1 MNFIVGQQHQNF
13 RIGFIPGEKIS
24 YNIDISNQS
33 RRSLKKSILQL
44 AYKITFNIRG
54 RKRHEKNVIAMHCS
68 PDGIG
73 PGDSGLWQGEM
84 EIPIQH
90 GFSRLPSTNL
100 AGNINAIQIEY
111 FLKLKV
117 LPKNACPLKLS
128 LPIIMGTVTNN
139 SNFDTTEIAPS
150 APYTDLTP
158 PPTYDQIF
166 AT

>member
-1 MNFIVGQQHQNF
+1 M
-13 RIGFIPGEKIS
+13 
-24 YNIDISNQS
+24 
-33 RRSLKKSILQL
+33 

-54 RKRHEKNVIAMHCS
+54 RKRHEKNVITMQYS

-117 LPKNACPLKLS
+117 LPENACPLKLS

>member
-1 MNFIVGQQHQNF
+1 M
-13 RIGFIPGEKIS
+13 
-24 YNIDISNQS
+24 
-33 RRSLKKSILQL
+33 
-44 AYKITFNIRG
+44 AYKITFNVRG
-54 RKRHEKNVIAMHCS
+54 RKRHEKNVITMHNS

-90 GFSRLPSTNL
+90 GFSRLPATNL
-100 AGNINAIQIEY
+100 AAGDINVIRIEY

-117 LPKNACPLKLS
+117 FPENACPLKLS
-128 LPIIMGTVTNN
+128 LPIIMGTVRDNL
-139 SNFDTTEIAPS
+139 NFDTTEIAPS